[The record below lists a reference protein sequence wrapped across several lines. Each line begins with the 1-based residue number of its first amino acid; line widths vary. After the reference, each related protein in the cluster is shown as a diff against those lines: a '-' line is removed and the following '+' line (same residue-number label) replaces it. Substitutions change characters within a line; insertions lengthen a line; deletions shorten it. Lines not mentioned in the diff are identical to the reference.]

1 MEEHAERLRSV
12 KIHTDRRDLTRLKSA
27 HLKSGH
33 LFLLRYV
40 SFNCF
45 NLSEH
50 AVVCSDISP
59 SFLPSSGRFSV
70 LMNVGKPSVILC

>member
-1 MEEHAERLRSV
+1 M

-40 SFNCF
+40 
-45 NLSEH
+45 LST
-50 AVVCSDISP
+50 VLISVNVQLFALTSLLP

-70 LMNVGKPSVILC
+70 LMNVGKPSVILS